1 MKHHLLIAGTGR
13 AGTSFL
19 VQYLTACGLD
29 THLARNPE
37 DRLDENANAG
47 LEDFPTGDANLPYV
61 IKSPWLYEFVD
72 ELLARDD
79 IQVDA
84 VIIPMRALVEAATS
98 RVVNELRA
106 RLGNEGLPSELTRWH
121 TWGSTPGGVVY
132 SLNPIDQARLLSM
145 GFHRVIHA
153 CVKKRIPLLFMEFPR
168 FITDG
173 EYLYEQLRPILN
185 GVDLSTAMLAHAQTA
200 RPDKVRI
207 GGELASSTTISKGD
221 LFPNFDALDRVA
233 LHREITN
240 ARRDREIY
248 RTEAETLKS
257 MIVDVEHRLE
267 ESIRDRDHCKEQV
280 AQEGSHRVRMAQ
292 ELEEGRLQHESL
304 VSDMQRA
311 HQQQLEQAISE
322 RDRTI
327 SELRSAILDVENR
340 LEKKLQDCDHWREQ
354 AAQEGSHRV
363 RIEQELEECRR
374 QHESLVSDM
383 QRAHLQQLEHAID
396 ERDCAISDLKST
408 VVALEQRLEENIQDR
423 DYWKEQTAQEGS
435 RRVLMEQELE
445 DSRRQ
450 HESLVS
456 DLQRGHLRQQAEAIG
471 ERDRAISDLRS
482 AIVNME
488 QRLEENIRDRDH
500 WKEQAAQNAAHRA
513 LIEQELEEVRRQHK
527 SVVSSMQRVHLQ
539 QLEEAI
545 AETDRAISD
554 LRSTIVN
561 MEQRLE
567 ENIRDRDHW
576 REQAAREGSH
586 RVQMEQELEEGRRQQ
601 ESLVSD
607 MQRAHLQQLKAAIGE
622 RDRLASELT
631 KKSAMIDEILT
642 SASWRITD
650 PIRKLH
656 TLLRHK

>member
-1 MKHHLLIAGTGR
+1 
-13 AGTSFL
+13 
-19 VQYLTACGLD
+19 
-29 THLARNPE
+29 
-37 DRLDENANAG
+37 
-47 LEDFPTGDANLPYV
+47 
-61 IKSPWLYEFVD
+61 
-72 ELLARDD
+72 
-79 IQVDA
+79 
-84 VIIPMRALVEAATS
+84 
-98 RVVNELRA
+98 
-106 RLGNEGLPSELTRWH
+106 
-121 TWGSTPGGVVY
+121 
-132 SLNPIDQARLLSM
+132 
-145 GFHRVIHA
+145 
-153 CVKKRIPLLFMEFPR
+153 MEFPR

-311 HQQQLEQAISE
+311 HQQQLEEAISE

-354 AAQEGSHRV
+354 A
-363 RIEQELEECRR
+363 
-374 QHESLVSDM
+374 
-383 QRAHLQQLEHAID
+383 
-396 ERDCAISDLKST
+396 
-408 VVALEQRLEENIQDR
+408 
-423 DYWKEQTAQEGS
+423 AQEGS